1 MYSRWYLVKGA
12 TALVFILLMNQYYV
26 ALSSPQLFVPQE
38 KDEYSQEFFQQH
50 LSRKDTYD
58 ALAEV
63 LLSSMR
69 SLNNSG
75 KQTSAAPEES
85 KLNDNS
91 ISVIDVGC
99 GHGLLVEAFRSLG
112 VNNSYG
118 IDGSENAAPIWPEKY
133 VADFYK
139 VKDLRSPETRHF
151 MPKTDFVTSFEV
163 AEHLPEESAAD
174 FVQLLSTHRPNK
186 IYFGAA
192 TEWQDQGQNPSH
204 VNEQPLLYW
213 VEKFRLQDY
222 EIDVASTTKQRHFLM
237 RHAKFNLEQGWW
249 YPKNLL
255 VFTNMLDSPHQSAE
269 DARNDMFH
277 QMFTLP
283 HGTEDAIQ
291 QYANILKGSHAPLPF
306 QTLWKRD
313 WIEFGELFDSMKHKL
328 SSKQSAMH
336 EF

>member
-1 MYSRWYLVKGA
+1 M
-12 TALVFILLMNQYYV
+12 
-26 ALSSPQLFVPQE
+26 ALSSQFFVPQE

-50 LSRKDTYD
+50 LSRKETYD

-69 SLNNSG
+69 ILNNSG
-75 KQTSAAPEES
+75 KQARSAEEL
-85 KLNDNS
+85 KWNDN
-91 ISVIDVGC
+91 ISVVDVGC

-112 VNNSYG
+112 VYNAYG
-118 IDGSENAAPIWPEKY
+118 IDGSENAVPIWPEKY

-186 IYFGAA
+186 IYFSAA

-204 VNEQPLLYW
+204 VNEQSLLYW
-213 VEKFRLQDY
+213 VEKFRVQDY
-222 EIDVASTTKQRHFLM
+222 EIDVASTMKLRHFLM
-237 RHAKFNLEQGWW
+237 RHPKFNLEQGWW

-255 VFTNMLDSPHQSAE
+255 VFATVLDSPHQSAE
-269 DARNDMFH
+269 DARNEIFNRII
-277 QMFTLP
+277 TLP

-291 QYANILKGSHAPLPF
+291 HYANILKESNAPTSF

-313 WIEFGELFDSMKHKL
+313 WVEFGEIFDSMKHEL
-328 SSKQSAMH
+328 STKSVMN